1 MNYIHE
7 CVHCRADILVEITTA
22 KGSVVEVSAPDE
34 CIECGEKIDH
44 DKLNQDV
51 HDYVESYVPDNMDRR
66 EET

>member
-7 CVHCRADILVEITTA
+7 CIHCRADILVEITMA
-22 KGSVVEVSAPDE
+22 AGQPVELTYPPE
-34 CIECGEKIDH
+34 CPECGQEIDH

-66 EET
+66 EEE